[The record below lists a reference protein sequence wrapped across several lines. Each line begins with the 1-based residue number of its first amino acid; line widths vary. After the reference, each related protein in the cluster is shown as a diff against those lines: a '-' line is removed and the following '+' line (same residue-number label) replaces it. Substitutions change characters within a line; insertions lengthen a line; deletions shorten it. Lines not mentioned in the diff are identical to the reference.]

1 MGINIPLIFIK
12 DFILTRIINHYRYDG
27 SKIFTWNAILVGF
40 LFLLIIGLTACGDQ
54 SEDYISSETP
64 AATEPVAATKPESNQ
79 NSTSQEPGLLS
90 EKPGTKNPVQET
102 SQL

>member
-1 MGINIPLIFIK
+1 MI
-12 DFILTRIINHYRYDG
+12 RIINHYRYDG

-64 AATEPVAATKPESNQ
+64 ATTEPVAATKPKPNENPPS
-79 NSTSQEPGLLS
+79 SQTVIA
-90 EKPGTKNPVQET
+90 KPTPALT
-102 SQL
+102 TCRD